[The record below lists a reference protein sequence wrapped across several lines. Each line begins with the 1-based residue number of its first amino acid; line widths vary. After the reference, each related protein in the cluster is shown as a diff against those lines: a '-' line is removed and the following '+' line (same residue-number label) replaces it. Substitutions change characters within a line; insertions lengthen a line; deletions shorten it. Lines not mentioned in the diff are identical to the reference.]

1 MENKTRTF
9 IAIDLPDEIIKQ
21 IEKLQSL
28 ISKKK
33 FTGKLT
39 EPENLHLTLKFL
51 GEISQQKLNQI
62 KSPLE
67 KIIFPE
73 FQAKLSTTGTFNFKN
88 QPRIAW
94 IKVSGRQVF
103 DLQKEIDQALQPL
116 FKPEH
121 QFMSHLTIARIK
133 YTKTPQD
140 LIQTIK
146 TLPLKKLSFPIT
158 EFKLKSS
165 ELKPMG
171 PVYKTLKTYNLTPI
185 TP

>member
-1 MENKTRTF
+1 MQPPTRTF
-9 IAIDLPDEIIKQ
+9 IAIDFPDEIIKQ

-39 EPENLHLTLKFL
+39 DPENLHLTLKFL
-51 GEISQQKLNQI
+51 GETPQQKLNQV
-62 KSPLE
+62 KSQLE

-73 FQAKLSTTGTFNFKN
+73 FEAHLSATGTFNFKN
-88 QPRIAW
+88 QPRIVW
-94 IKVSGRQVF
+94 IKVSGKQIF
-103 DLQKEIDQALQPL
+103 QLQEEIDQALQPL
-116 FKPEH
+116 FKPE
-121 QFMSHLTIARIK
+121 QRFMSHLTIARIK

-140 LIQTIK
+140 FIDAVK
-146 TLPLKKLSFPIT
+146 KLPLKKSSFPIT

-171 PVYKTLKTYNLTPI
+171 PKYKTLKIYKLTPI
-185 TP
+185 TS